1 MTSYCGR
8 CSGYVSQAQVHTHA
22 RSFITHTL
30 TCSFTHT
37 LTHSFTHTYT
47 HTHSLTP
54 LLTPSLTHSPLRR
67 SRSPLGSL
75 NVTKYVHLCYGDD
88 GVRRMF
94 KALCQLLKSGGRLI
108 LQFQQWAAY
117 QHDRDKLP
125 LYWHNAT
132 CITLRPAAFPKS
144 VQFSNLQLGKG
155 EGARDGGKKGRGR
168 GKLQKKAGAVVRH
181 WIPPFSPA
189 NVSDLC
195 LQGTAGPRAAAGS
208 TALCA

>member
-1 MTSYCGR
+1 MYLKHK
-8 CSGYVSQAQVHTHA
+8 Y
-22 RSFITHTL
+22 THTL
-30 TCSFTHT
+30 ALSS
-37 LTHSFTHTYT
+37 LTHSLAHL